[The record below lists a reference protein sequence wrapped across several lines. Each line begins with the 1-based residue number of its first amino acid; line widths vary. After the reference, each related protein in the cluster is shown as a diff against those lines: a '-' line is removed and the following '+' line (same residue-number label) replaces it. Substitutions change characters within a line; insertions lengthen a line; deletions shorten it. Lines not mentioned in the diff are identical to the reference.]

1 MKTEGLK
8 IKGGDEMR
16 EYKIEVK
23 KKREGEGDPR
33 YEKTS
38 SSNGDRS
45 FFLNH
50 FISDTRTSMKVQ

>member
-8 IKGGDEMR
+8 IKGGDEKR

-45 FFLNH
+45 FFSQSLY
-50 FISDTRTSMKVQ
+50 I